1 MLYEFLKNQ
10 SIQNLPLK
18 LIYEYIYRNG
28 SVSQSDIIKY
38 TNLNRS
44 KVARSLK
51 DLLEKNYIREM
62 GQGDSEGG
70 RPPILYQINPTSS
83 YIIGV
88 QMTRTETQIFLF
100 DLMLNRLDE
109 KTIMM
114 TSMLTPRMVIEEIVH
129 TIKRFLDIHHLTTE
143 DLLGIGM
150 GAIGPLD
157 CAKGII
163 LNSEPFLTHGWE
175 NIPIVDEIKRH
186 FPVMVK
192 FDNAANNIVRGEYQ
206 DHQDYENILNVTVGW
221 TWGCGV
227 IANRQLL
234 TVDSCDISGY
244 GHMVIDI
251 NGKPCFCG
259 RKGCMT
265 AYTSL
270 YAILEQIKE
279 RSPLFY
285 CEKLKNTAP
294 LEQIQHMVSQQDPN
308 THEVIL
314 ESAQY
319 IGSGVANLAAV
330 YHPQLILVN
339 GPLIN
344 NYPGYY
350 DEIILAT
357 SLQIGPKNIQFR
369 QGDVKRETGVKG
381 GAIQILDSLLK
392 DSF

>member
-1 MLYEFLKNQ
+1 
-10 SIQNLPLK
+10 
-18 LIYEYIYRNG
+18 
-28 SVSQSDIIKY
+28 
-38 TNLNRS
+38 
-44 KVARSLK
+44 
-51 DLLEKNYIREM
+51 
-62 GQGDSEGG
+62 
-70 RPPILYQINPTSS
+70 
-83 YIIGV
+83 
-88 QMTRTETQIFLF
+88 MTRTEIQIFLF

-114 TSMLTPRMVIEEIVH
+114 TSRLTPKMAIEEVVH
-129 TIKRFLDIHHLTTE
+129 TIKRFLNVHFLTKD

-150 GAIGPLD
+150 GARSGPLD
-157 CAKGII
+157 CEKGII

-175 NIPIVDEIKRH
+175 NVPIINEIKRH
-186 FPVMVK
+186 FPVMIK
-192 FDNAANNIVRGEYQ
+192 FDNAANNIVRGEYRNYQ
-206 DHQDYENILNVTVGW
+206 DFENILNVTVGW

-234 TVDSCDISGY
+234 TVDSGDISGY

-270 YAILEQIKE
+270 YAILEEIKK
-279 RSPLFY
+279 RSPQFY
-285 CEKLKNTAP
+285 DEKLKNAAP
-294 LEQIQHMVSQQDPN
+294 LEQIQHLVSQQDPD

-314 ESAQY
+314 ESAEY
-319 IGSGVANLAAV
+319 IGAGVANLAAV

-350 DEIILAT
+350 DEIILAA

-381 GAIQILDSLLK
+381 GAIQILDVLLK
-392 DSF
+392 DAL

>member
-1 MLYEFLKNQ
+1 MLYKFLKNQ

-28 SVSQSDIIKY
+28 PVSQSDIIEY

-51 DLLEKNYIREM
+51 ELLEKKFILEI
-62 GQGDSEGG
+62 GQGDSGGG
-70 RPPILYQINPTSS
+70 RPPILYQMNPTSS

-100 DLMLNRLDE
+100 DLMLNRIEE
-109 KTIMM
+109 KTLMM
-114 TSMLTPRMVIEEIVH
+114 TSMLTPMMVVEEVVH
-129 TIKRFLDIHHLTTE
+129 TIKRFLTVHHLTK
-143 DLLGIGM
+143 DVLLGIGI

-157 CAKGII
+157 SEKGII

-175 NIPIVDEIKRH
+175 NVPIIEEMKKH
-186 FPVMVK
+186 FPVLIK
-192 FDNAANNIVRGEYQ
+192 FNNAANTIVLGESQ
-206 DHQDYENILNVTVGW
+206 DHQNVENILNVTVGW

-227 IANRQLL
+227 ITNRQLV
-234 TVDSCDISGY
+234 TVDSGDISGY

-265 AYTSL
+265 AYSSL
-270 YAILEQIKE
+270 YAILEQIKK
-279 RSPLFY
+279 RSPQFY
-285 CEKLKNTAP
+285 NEKLKNAAP
-294 LEQIQHMVSQQDPN
+294 LEQIDHMVSQQDPE
-308 THEVIL
+308 THEVIF
-314 ESAQY
+314 ESAPY
-319 IGSGVANLAAV
+319 IGAGVANLAAV
-330 YHPQLILVN
+330 YQPQLILIN

-350 DEIILAT
+350 DEIVQAA
-357 SLQIGPKNIQFR
+357 SLQIGRENIQFYL
-369 QGDVKRETGVKG
+369 GDVKRETGVKG
-381 GAIQILDSLLK
+381 GAIQILDALLN